1 MLFLGFHFRWAEGVT
16 LSLPLLPAF
25 RTLPAAG
32 GDAVHVF
39 RRIPLKLKCCA
50 WVPVYCSFISSANS
64 QSSRTLST

>member
-39 RRIPLKLKCCA
+39 RRIHSFFLFK
-50 WVPVYCSFISSANS
+50 PVNNKVLHSGNKNPN
-64 QSSRTLST
+64 QNKP